1 MGSVGA
7 VMLAM
12 LVDEERLRKLIGK
25 NSQQQLGHI
34 QSALDEL
41 VENVTDFSTLIPGHE
56 GEARREDDEPVMT
69 PVIDPRQEVNA
80 SEVLREET
88 DPEAV
93 RDAFGNFAPARKPAE
108 PRVADIDEEDD
119 DELLLD
125 DAGKKDKNA
134 RTKRRQ
140 LVFDEK
146 TGEVVS
152 KRKRKGNRNRNDWGS
167 DEF

>member
-1 MGSVGA
+1 
-7 VMLAM
+7 
-12 LVDEERLRKLIGK
+12 
-25 NSQQQLGHI
+25 
-34 QSALDEL
+34 
-41 VENVTDFSTLIPGHE
+41 
-56 GEARREDDEPVMT
+56 MT

-80 SEVLREET
+80 ADVLREET

-93 RDAFGNFAPARKPAE
+93 RDAFGNFAPARSKPVETKA
-108 PRVADIDEEDD
+108 ADVDEEDD
-119 DELLLD
+119 DDLLALD